1 MEPYQD
7 KILSDSGWKTRRVGR
22 ACTESRR
29 DVIFN
34 YESTAE
40 ERKHF
45 AEYVLMASVGQSKS
59 ARHDGLMKALGPMG
73 GGPLETNIRMP
84 TPTWM
89 AERPAPSFFFMRSAM
104 RMARSMQSLRS

>member
-1 MEPYQD
+1 MQRDRMEPYQD

-40 ERKHF
+40 ERRHF
-45 AEYVLMASVGQSKS
+45 AQYVLMASVGQYKT
-59 ARHDGLMKALGPMG
+59 ARHDGDVV
-73 GGPLETNIRMP
+73 
-84 TPTWM
+84 
-89 AERPAPSFFFMRSAM
+89 SFCVTCDTGD
-104 RMARSMQSLRS
+104 